1 MLDILDLYV
10 YWNSSR
16 GTPFLNLAFP
26 VFHDT
31 RLADLV
37 REEGAVLGQTRQFCS
52 KEETGERKEEQTDGR
67 SSEQWPQEAQI

>member
-26 VFHDT
+26 VPFSGK
-31 RLADLV
+31 RVNFAQKK
-37 REEGAVLGQTRQFCS
+37 RQEKGRKNKQMEEAVSSG
-52 KEETGERKEEQTDGR
+52 RKKRR
-67 SSEQWPQEAQI
+67 SAN